1 MICPDRPPHG
11 PAASL
16 TGVLALTCALALPL
30 RAQVTQKPV
39 VEPKPPIRGIQVPQA
54 PAGDLVIVKVTL
66 DPHELAAYL
75 DITNT
80 GTAPVSVP
88 AGSIIARGDP
98 VQAGR
103 IAFSAAKVQDGFSL
117 FPRSG
122 YRAHLYTTGWCP
134 AGKPGAV
141 TLRVNPDNTLGETDK
156 TNNGFTLPAASLIG
170 DIQGAEVWLESQRF
184 PPDGI
189 TGLIPPAQRNTLP
202 RGFPADIVV
211 SFHNPGP
218 GYVVVC
224 PGVALLRD
232 VQSPLSGIYGL
243 KTYNYPNVNF
253 SSDAYPGGGTL
264 IKLKSAVGPVVLSPG
279 SYTWQ
284 FLLNPQGAIAESN
297 AANNTVTATVTVIP
311 PPSQ

>member
-1 MICPDRPPHG
+1 MICPDRPARG

-30 RAQVTQKPV
+30 VAQVMQKPV
-39 VEPKPPIRGIQVPQA
+39 VVPKPPIRSIQPPQA

-66 DPHELAAYL
+66 DQYTLGAYL
-75 DITNT
+75 AITNA

-88 AGSIIARGDP
+88 GGSIIARGDP
-98 VQAGR
+98 VQAGG
-103 IAFSAAKVQDGFSL
+103 IAFSSIAVQDGLSL
-117 FPRSG
+117 SPGAG
-122 YRAHLYTTGWCP
+122 YQAHLYTTGWCP

-141 TLRVNPDNTLGETDK
+141 TFRVNPDNTLGETDK
-156 TNNGFTLPAASLIG
+156 TNNSFTLPAASLIG
-170 DIQGAEVWLESQRF
+170 DIQSPEVWLESQRF
-184 PPDGI
+184 PLDGI
-189 TGLIPPAQRNTLP
+189 TGLISPTQRNTLP

-232 VQSPLSGIYGL
+232 VQSPLSAIYGL

-253 SSDAYPGGGTL
+253 SSNAYPGGD
-264 IKLKSAVGPVVLSPG
+264 IRVKLKSAVGPVILSPG

-297 AANNTVTATVTVIP
+297 AGNNTVTATVTVIP

>member
-1 MICPDRPPHG
+1 
-11 PAASL
+11 
-16 TGVLALTCALALPL
+16 
-30 RAQVTQKPV
+30 VTQKPV
-39 VEPKPPIRGIQVPQA
+39 VEPKPPLRGIQVPQA

-66 DPHELAAYL
+66 DQHELGAYL
-75 DITNT
+75 NITNT

-88 AGSIIARGDP
+88 AGSIVARGDP
-98 VQAGR
+98 VQAGGV
-103 IAFSAAKVQDGFSL
+103 AFSSLKVQDGFSL
-117 FPRSG
+117 FPNSG
-122 YRAHLYTTGWCP
+122 YQAHLYTTGWCP

-141 TLRVNPDNTLGETDK
+141 TLRVNPDNTLAESDR

-253 SSDAYPGGGTL
+253 SSNAYPGGGSL

-297 AANNTVTATVTVIP
+297 AGNNTVTATVTVIP